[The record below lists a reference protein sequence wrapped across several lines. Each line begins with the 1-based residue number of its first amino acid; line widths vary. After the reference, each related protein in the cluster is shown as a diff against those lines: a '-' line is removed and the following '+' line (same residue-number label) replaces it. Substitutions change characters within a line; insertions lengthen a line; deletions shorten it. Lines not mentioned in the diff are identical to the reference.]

1 MRKSSVFDFSLNSM
15 KLPGAILALLLA
27 IILGMGGCS
36 IEKPQS
42 PTWDTEFVVPL
53 MSHNYDMLELVDR
66 IAEDNLAYDSLGNIS
81 FSVEQ
86 NLDTVAIDAGLA
98 IDDLSDEFSESLGLI
113 EISAPSP
120 VTEHILL
127 EDYIPLVLGEVPAIS
142 VSATKSLPIV
152 SDVES
157 ATIES
162 GSMIVSATNDFGI
175 PLDSVS
181 IGILDMTS
189 LEVLGT
195 VTFEDGLGMGETRSR
210 SIDLS
215 GKTIWN
221 SFYFGASLHSPGG
234 TLFSVGE
241 NRVTITVG
249 FSNTITVSSATAKIP
264 AQEKSYSQEIS
275 FSEENIIT
283 SAEVRSGDVELTVTN
298 NTNLAADIEIV
309 ISQFTDDGNPLSI
322 PASLLPSQTSI
333 ISADLSGYD
342 FTPID
347 GRPEPTV
354 EFTTN
359 VSLAGSGVVTAYV
372 SSDNNFG
379 VEVNV
384 SNIAFRSVSGIINPT
399 VIEIEPITESVDIPN
414 GFENFS
420 LTSAVMEISI
430 QSAVNLPGEIEIH
443 LESGAGQEL
452 DVVGTI
458 APGSVEM
465 PITSTIIVDDLSAF
479 LNPIPTEITVSG
491 YAIVGDGATE
501 GGVTENDF
509 VFGTVTITSPLEM
522 TIGETEFETDISEA
536 DLNDISSEDVDRLNN
551 GSAVVHISNH
561 LPLAATLTLHLAGD
575 STSLWDNPELTI
587 GPIEVAS
594 GEVGTSGLVIK
605 AIGSDVTIALNHD
618 DLSILDNSILY
629 VGEVITFPGTNGQAV
644 RIISSDFIDIEA
656 YITINARI
664 GDF

>member
-1 MRKSSVFDFSLNSM
+1 MRKSYIFDFSFNSI
-15 KLPGAILALLLA
+15 KLPGVMLAILLA
-27 IILGMGGCS
+27 MILGMGGCS

-42 PTWDTEFVVPL
+42 PTWDAEFVVPL
-53 MSHNYDMLELVDR
+53 ISHSYDMLELVDR
-66 IAEDNLAYDSLGNIS
+66 IAEDNLAYDSAGNIS
-81 FSVEQ
+81 FSIEQ

-98 IDDLSDEFSESLGLI
+98 IEDLSDEFSESLGLI
-113 EISAPSP
+113 EITAPSP

-152 SDVES
+152 SDIES

-162 GSMIVSATNDFGI
+162 GSMIVTATNDFGI

-181 IGILDMTS
+181 IAIVDMTS
-189 LEVLGT
+189 FEVLGI
-195 VTFEDGLGMGETRSR
+195 VVFEGGLGMGETKSQ

-215 GKTIWN
+215 GKTIFN
-221 SFYFGASLHSPGG
+221 SFSFEANLHSPGG

-241 NRVTITVG
+241 NRVTIAAG

-275 FSEENIIT
+275 FSEENVIT
-283 SAEVRSGDVELTVTN
+283 SAEIRSGDVELTVTN
-298 NTNLAADIEIV
+298 NTNLTADIEIV
-309 ISQFTDDGNPLSI
+309 ISQFTNDGDPLSI
-322 PASLLPSQTSI
+322 PASLLPNQTNI
-333 ISADLSGYD
+333 ISADLSGYV

-359 VSLAGSGVVTAYV
+359 VSLSGSGVVTAYV

-379 VEVNV
+379 VEVSV

-399 VIEIEPITESVDIPN
+399 VVEIEPITEPVDIPN
-414 GFENFS
+414 GFEHFS
-420 LTSAVMEISI
+420 FTAAVMEISI

-443 LESGAGQEL
+443 LEGGAGQEL
-452 DVVGTI
+452 DVVGAI
-458 APGSVEM
+458 APGSVET
-465 PITSTIIVDDLSAF
+465 PTTSIIVVDDLSAF

-509 VFGTVTITSPLEM
+509 VFGTVKITSPLEM
-522 TIGETEFETDISEA
+522 TIDETEFETDISEA
-536 DLNDISSEDVDRLNN
+536 DLNDISSEDVNRLNN
-551 GSAVVHISNH
+551 GTVVVHISNH
-561 LPLAATLTLHLAGD
+561 LPLGATLTLHLAGD
-575 STSLWDNPELTI
+575 STLLWDNPELTI
-587 GPIEVAS
+587 GSIEVAS
-594 GEVGTSGLVIK
+594 GEVGTTGLVIE
-605 AIGSDVTIALNHD
+605 AIESDVTIALTHD
-618 DLSILDNSILY
+618 DLSILDNSTLY
-629 VGEVITFPGTNGQAV
+629 VGQVITFLGTNGETV